1 MTWNARCMKVTMS
14 IDQIWLRQRN
24 LTFLTLIQWANS
36 SFFQWNF
43 SNAAVTSLLRHLLI
57 FIRPESNHCC
67 LPLSLTDSP
76 THSIC
81 LVDLIEVTLTFE
93 DSNPKLVEIVTVAD
107 VDVQKRVEDS
117 LMQLWKLKFG
127 HKVKFLFR
135 SWAQS
140 LVKVCVRT
148 YDMTSRSYIGN

>member
-1 MTWNARCMKVTMS
+1 MVVYPC
-14 IDQIWLRQRN
+14 
-24 LTFLTLIQWANS
+24 
-36 SFFQWNF
+36 
-43 SNAAVTSLLRHLLI
+43 H
-57 FIRPESNHCC
+57 
-67 LPLSLTDSP
+67 SLTDSP

-81 LVDLIEVTLTFE
+81 LVDLIEVTLACE

-135 SWAQS
+135 P
-140 LVKVCVRT
+140 
-148 YDMTSRSYIGN
+148 